1 MAKEEEVNMEEVEV
15 KVVAEADVL
24 VWIGARQRGR
34 SSTLLDSFRLESIR
48 LIRFIEFRFVSA
60 TQRGRSSTSQRH
72 KACANKRPGNARK
85 EAARARAS
93 QQHETS

>member
-34 SSTLLDSFRLESIR
+34 SSTLLDSFRLESNR
-48 LIRFIEFRFVSA
+48 LDYSDSLSLDSLAQGSGGEARRRK
-60 TQRGRSSTSQRH
+60 TQGLRQ
-72 KACANKRPGNARK
+72 
-85 EAARARAS
+85 
-93 QQHETS
+93 